1 MQQLDIDSKCVEH
14 EGTKKNIKDIQAK
27 KPIRKTDL

>member
-14 EGTKKNIKDIQAK
+14 EGTKNYQRYSGKE
-27 KPIRKTDL
+27 PIRKTDL